1 MNRLILF
8 PVLFRFLFLC
18 LGVSLVSCN
27 ETKPNPSGRPDWI
40 DNPGECVVSSATMH
54 VKGKHYQKELVMSR
68 ARVSLAARQGVEVDS
83 ITNVEERA
91 SNHSAH
97 SQMSRNSQEKIT
109 AKEVKAKVVAEWR
122 NPVSRSLWIKMCP
135 E

>member
-1 MNRLILF
+1 MDS
-8 PVLFRFLFLC
+8 RFLLVG
-18 LGVSLVSCN
+18 LIVSLISCAGTELN
-27 ETKPNPSGRPDWI
+27 SFTRPDWI
-40 DNPGECVVSSATMH
+40 DTSGDCVVSSAAVH
-54 VKGKHYQKELVMSR
+54 VKGQDYQKELVRFR